1 MRLRQ
6 KVALLLSTD
15 LHAVA
20 RRLHEADLALQRGQD
35 ALAEITLEVGERL
48 PTRPPDDL
56 EEVLQHVGM
65 DLARGRTEVLMAHA
79 ELTGRGPEKILPN
92 RG

>member
-20 RRLHEADLALQRGQD
+20 RRLHEADTALQEVQD
-35 ALAEITLEVGERL
+35 GLAALVAEAPIGTLSVEHGATLRALGLRLADARFEV
-48 PTRPPDDL
+48 
-56 EEVLQHVGM
+56 VS
-65 DLARGRTEVLMAHA
+65 ARSD
-79 ELTGRGPEKILPN
+79 LTGRGPEKILPN